1 VFRVPLLVAIAL
13 AIAFGLGIQST
24 LMALNATVGFGEI
37 EIDGWR
43 AFPQAQTAEADPY
56 ARAHRAKAGR
66 LLLGS
71 AEGLTFIATSDRA
84 GRKLTTDCR
93 YKLSGTVPM
102 ARYWT
107 LSASRPDGA
116 PLSGS
121 SGPSLAGLP
130 TALNS
135 VVTLK
140 NRDASL
146 EIAIGSD
153 AEPGNWLAIPPG
165 PAGSASPVG
174 NQEMMLSLTLLDT
187 PVAGNSGLVKLSMP
201 HIDMVGCGHA

>member
-1 VFRVPLLVAIAL
+1 MFRVPLLVAIAL
-13 AIAFGLGIQST
+13 ALAFGLGIQST

-71 AEGLTFIATSDRA
+71 AEGLTFIATSDRS

-93 YKLSGTVPM
+93 YTLSGTVPM

-107 LSASRPDGA
+107 LSASRPDGG
-116 PLSGS
+116 PLAD
-121 SGPSLAGLP
+121 PSAALAAAGLP

-165 PAGSASPVG
+165 PGAPASK
-174 NQEMMLSLTLLDT
+174 QEMMLSLTLLDT